1 MALTSLDKENTN
13 RLLYMLNIAESDN
26 NNRLETIKNNYSAY
40 SQLTL
45 LAEQIVNLQNKAK
58 SIIENCEINKKLHEI
73 PTNSKKV
80 CGNYYY
86 HYIID
91 DREFLSIIE
100 PDQWN
105 TYSEYLGKYLYN
117 YDNIFYRCD

>member
-40 SQLTL
+40 SQLNL

-73 PTNSKKV
+73 PMNSKKV
-80 CGNYYY
+80 SGNYYY

-100 PDQWN
+100 PEQWN
-105 TYSEYLGKYLYN
+105 TYTKYLGKYLYN
-117 YDNIFYRCD
+117 YDNIFYRYD

>member
-13 RLLYMLNIAESDN
+13 RLLYMLNITESDN

-40 SQLTL
+40 SQLNL
-45 LAEQIVNLQNKAK
+45 LAEQIANLQNKAK

-73 PTNSKKV
+73 PMNSKKV
-80 CGNYYY
+80 PGNYYY
-86 HYIID
+86 HYIND

-100 PDQWN
+100 PEQWN
-105 TYSEYLGKYLYN
+105 AYTKYLGKYLYN

>member
-40 SQLTL
+40 SQLNL
-45 LAEQIVNLQNKAK
+45 LAEQILNLQNKAK

-73 PTNSKKV
+73 PMSSKKV
-80 CGNYYY
+80 PGNYYY
-86 HYIID
+86 HYISD

-117 YDNIFYRCD
+117 YDNIFYLS